1 MGGEQRNVHPDAMK
15 KSNNN
20 DLVVNAI
27 LGIIVIAML
36 GAVFSLSFFATVW
49 AWKAIRELLFG

>member
-1 MGGEQRNVHPDAMK
+1 MK